1 MNRWD
6 SDTDLV
12 WANAGTAHSWIV
24 LRLPMRYEASD
35 EAYLIIDLV
44 SASADGVNARLY
56 LGSGSG
62 GFTGGSTTARPTTA
76 NEAELG
82 DGGNTIL
89 RSTPTGGYT
98 WHLWWAPSE
107 FETSPA
113 TRCAAIR
120 IALVD
125 VATGNNFGLLVLEQL
140 ADLAAY
146 NTVIDPAPVGGY
158 LYAASSHVLATSGSG
173 SEIVRQDR
181 SGTPV
186 GMFQVAHYFDGAAV
200 EDSIGTDAIGRRM
213 LYPLA
218 LATTANGLEAVVPDL
233 WMVTGA
239 ALYTLETDHAAWV
252 TIGNVALPHPIDTNA
267 VGSTADEVMAGWG
280 ESAAAPLLRGSRTS
294 SG

>member
-1 MNRWD
+1 MNLLNIHNIYTAYDRID
-6 SDTDLV
+6 VLEDVSIEVKQGEITCILG
-12 WANAGTAHSWIV
+12 ANGAGK
-24 LRLPMRYEASD
+24 
-35 EAYLIIDLV
+35 
-44 SASADGVNARLY
+44 
-56 LGSGSG
+56 
-62 GFTGGSTTARPTTA
+62 STTIRM
-76 NEAELG
+76 LCG
-82 DGGNTIL
+82 IL
-89 RSTPTGGYT
+89 
-98 WHLWWAPSE
+98 AP
-107 FETSPA
+107 
-113 TRCAAIR
+113 
-120 IALVD
+120 
-125 VATGNNFGLLVLEQL
+125 
-140 ADLAAY
+140 
-146 NTVIDPAPVGGY
+146 
-158 LYAASSHVLATSGSG
+158 TSGSG

-280 ESAAAPLLRGSRTS
+280 ESAAAPLLIEINPADVRTDTYRA
-294 SG
+294 SGAGGQHIKDRKSVV